1 MVKNKILT
9 KRTNKRS
16 VGRPKLVLNEKDIT
30 ELAKIGC
37 TNEEIATFLKCSHDT
52 LERNFACA
60 IKEGRSYMKMSLR
73 RQQLKMVEKD
83 GNVTMAIWLG
93 KQYLG
98 QHDKQTMYSDHTVTI
113 LTEEQIKAV

>member
-9 KRTNKRS
+9 MRTNKRS

-60 IKEGRSYMKMSLR
+60 IKEGRAYMKMSIR
-73 RQQLKMVEKD
+73 RKQLEMVYQ
-83 GNVTMAIWLG
+83 GNTTMAIWLG

-98 QHDKQTMYSDHTVTI
+98 QHDKQTIHSDHTVTI